1 MSFFQRR
8 PGACAALALA
18 LAGSFLAGEARSEVG
33 DFFKDFGS
41 KIFGKKDDDSLPPP
55 VDPQA
60 REIRCPSVDIQGGTE
75 TLTVRVNAKGTETGG
90 VRHQINVTR
99 TARECR
105 LEGDMLHLK
114 VGVAGRVVLG
124 PAGSP
129 GSVTVPVRIAVTR
142 GMTQV
147 VYSKL
152 GRATVTVPPGADSAP
167 YTYVDDS
174 VAFRLGEGDRPTLYF
189 VHVGL
194 DEKGDK
200 PEKPQRR
207 ASRQR

>member
-1 MSFFQRR
+1 MSFFPRR
-8 PGACAALALA
+8 PGARAALV
-18 LAGSFLAGEARSEVG
+18 LAGCLAAGEARSEIG
-33 DFFKDFGS
+33 DVFKGFGA
-41 KIFGKKDDDSLPPP
+41 KIFGKNDESLPPP
-55 VDPQA
+55 IDPNA
-60 REIRCPSVDIQGGTE
+60 REIRCPAVDIQGGTE
-75 TLTVRVNAKGTETGG
+75 TLTVRVAAKAGETGA
-90 VRHQINVTR
+90 VRHQANVTR

-105 LEGDMLHLK
+105 LEGDTLHLK

-124 PAGSP
+124 PAGAP
-129 GSVTVPVRIAVTR
+129 GSFTVPVRVAVTR

-152 GRATVTVPPGADSAP
+152 GRASVTVPAGADSAL
-167 YTYVDDS
+167 YAYVDEAVS
-174 VAFRLGEGDRPTLYF
+174 FRLGEGDRPTLYY

>member
-1 MSFFQRR
+1 MSFFPRR
-8 PGACAALALA
+8 PGARAALVLA
-18 LAGSFLAGEARSEVG
+18 LAGCFAAGEARSDVS
-33 DFFKDFGS
+33 DFFKDFRA
-41 KIFGKKDDDSLPPP
+41 KVFGKKDDESLPPP
-55 VDPQA
+55 VDSQA
-60 REIRCPSVDIQGGTE
+60 REIRCPAVDIQGGTE
-75 TLTVRVNAKGTETGG
+75 TLTVRVAAKAGETGA
-90 VRHQINVTR
+90 VRHQANVTR

-105 LEGDMLHLK
+105 LEGDTLHLK

-124 PAGSP
+124 PAGAP
-129 GSVTVPVRIAVTR
+129 GSFTVPVRVAVTR

-152 GRATVTVPPGADSAP
+152 GRATVTVPAGADSAL
-167 YTYVDDS
+167 YTYVDEAVS
-174 VAFRLGEGDRPTLYF
+174 FRLGEGDRPTLYY

>member
-1 MSFFQRR
+1 MSLFQRR
-8 PGACAALALA
+8 PGACAVAALA
-18 LAGSFLAGEARSEVG
+18 LAGCVMAGEARSEVG

-41 KIFGKKDDDSLPPP
+41 RIFGKNDEALPPP
-55 VDPQA
+55 IDSQA

-75 TLTVRVNAKGTETGG
+75 TLTVRANAKGTETGS

-105 LEGDMLHLK
+105 LEGNTLHLK
-114 VGVAGRVVLG
+114 VGVAGRLVLG

-129 GSVTVPVRIAVTR
+129 GSYAVPVRIAVTR

-152 GRATVTVPPGADSAP
+152 GRATATVPPGADSAS
-167 YTYVDDS
+167 YTYVDDG
-174 VAFRLGEGDRPTLYF
+174 VAFRLGAGDRPTLYF

-194 DEKGDK
+194 DEKGEK
-200 PEKPQRR
+200 AEKPQRR